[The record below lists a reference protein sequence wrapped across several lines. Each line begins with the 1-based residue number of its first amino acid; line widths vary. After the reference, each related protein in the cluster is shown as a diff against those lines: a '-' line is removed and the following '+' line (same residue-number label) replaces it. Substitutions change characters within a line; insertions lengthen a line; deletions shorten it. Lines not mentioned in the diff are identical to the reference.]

1 MTEEELERLAGPNPH
16 AQAFFRSPV
25 DSEPHPLD
33 EVKRRIAEVQSHR
46 APFTPEEARAVAEG
60 DEREAAEV
68 DASNTEANTF
78 AEGYAGFLRQRAAT
92 LRAYASL
99 LTREAKM
106 REALEEIAGRGGDCG
121 RIARRALE
129 ETKG

>member
-1 MTEEELERLAGPNPH
+1 MTEPYTPPKWPSLTP
-16 AQAFFRSPV
+16 
-25 DSEPHPLD
+25 SEA
-33 EVKRRIAEVQSHR
+33 IW
-46 APFTPEEARAVAEG
+46 
-60 DEREAAEV
+60 
-68 DASNTEANTF
+68 F
-78 AEGYAGFLRQRAAT
+78 AEQLAHGPFNDCTNESVAAT